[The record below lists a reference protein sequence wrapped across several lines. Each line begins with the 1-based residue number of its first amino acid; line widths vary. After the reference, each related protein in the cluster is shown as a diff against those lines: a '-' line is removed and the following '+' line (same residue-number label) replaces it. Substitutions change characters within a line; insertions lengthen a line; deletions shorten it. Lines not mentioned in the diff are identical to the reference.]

1 MERGLVVAERTDAH
15 RDLLREAGE
24 HASGA
29 DAELVLLRVMT
40 EAEYEADAE
49 TLASIGSVENVSY
62 DSRAV
67 LDAAANDLREMGRE
81 VLPTG
86 IDVETVARA
95 TDEDDI
101 DTAVLDT
108 AADRDCDHVFVLG
121 RRRSPAG
128 KALFGDVAQRIV
140 LDFDGYVTLS
150 AG

>member
-24 HASGA
+24 HANGA
-29 DAELVLLRVMT
+29 NAELVVLRVMT

-67 LDAAANDLREMGRE
+67 LDAAANDLQEMARD
-81 VLPTG
+81 VLPET
-86 IDVETVARA
+86 IAVETVAKA

-101 DTAVLDT
+101 ATAVLDT
-108 AADRDCDHVFVLG
+108 AADHDCDHVFVLG
-121 RRRSPAG
+121 RHRSPAG

-140 LDFDGYVTLS
+140 LDFDGYVTLHT
-150 AG
+150 G